1 MNISFVAI
9 KKNLAHFI
17 GRFHV
22 VLFVVTILGGL
33 AIVVLLL
40 NNVIVTSNDSGDYT
54 PETTNATFDEGTI
67 DRIKQLKTRDEGGD
81 QLDLSQG
88 RSNPFVE

>member
-1 MNISFVAI
+1 MDISFTSV
-9 KKNLAHFI
+9 KKSLGRFI

-33 AIVVLLL
+33 VIVVLLL
-40 NNVIVTSNDSGDYT
+40 NNIILTSTRSNDYT
-54 PETTNATFDEGTI
+54 PETSNATFDQATI
-67 DRIKQLKTRDEGGD
+67 DRIKQLKTRDESSS
-81 QLDLSQG
+81 QLDLSGG